1 MKLAIEIV
9 GRVGTEVRRMRK
21 LLGLVALLAVSPCS
35 IAASVQDGPYLTR
48 TVDNAWTARWV
59 SGDDAS
65 PEVREERVPAS
76 GEVTVAAVGALP
88 AFKVKLRPAAKNAPS
103 EVKLSATAPLFVMAD
118 THGELQIAV
127 ELLTRQKIIDSKL
140 KWAFGKGHLA
150 VLGDVFDRGPN
161 HTEILWLLYKLEDE
175 AKRAGGAVHV
185 MLGNHESMALGGD
198 ERYLNPK
205 YLEVRDAL
213 QAPNYAALWGAE
225 TLLGQWL
232 RTKSAVMKI
241 GDYLCL
247 HGGLSRE
254 VVERSLSLAAMDD
267 SVRSSLGDRQ
277 PDGFVMSPN
286 GPLWYRGYFP
296 EAARGSGSALATTE
310 DVEKILAFYK
320 ARAIFVG
327 HTIVPTVTSLY
338 DGRVI
343 AVQVYP
349 HKEHPSSGS
358 TNEVAVMEALRVDGG
373 KFFRARIDG
382 TLEPLAR

>member
-1 MKLAIEIV
+1 VKLAIEIV

-286 GPLWYRGYFP
+286 GPR
-296 EAARGSGSALATTE
+296 R
-310 DVEKILAFYK
+310 
-320 ARAIFVG
+320 RADR
-327 HTIVPTVTSLY
+327 VPRPPRRRMS
-338 DGRVI
+338 R
-343 AVQVYP
+343 
-349 HKEHPSSGS
+349 
-358 TNEVAVMEALRVDGG
+358 
-373 KFFRARIDG
+373 
-382 TLEPLAR
+382 